1 MIEWLKGIILRKEP
15 TYVLLNVNGVGY
27 GITIPLSTYEQLGG
41 AGDEKELNIELVL
54 RENDLRLFGFHSLE
68 EKKFFQKITNVS
80 GIGPR
85 TAIAMLSTYAAID
98 LMQIINTGNVKALT
112 KIPGIGKKTAERILF
127 ELQEK
132 FELEENIRAKSRSHL
147 QTSATGKPNIIEDTV
162 LALMTLGYRQK
173 DVENAIYS
181 TLEKI
186 GKINSVEVLLKETL
200 KEMK

>member
-147 QTSATGKPNIIEDTV
+147 QTSATGMPNIIEDTV